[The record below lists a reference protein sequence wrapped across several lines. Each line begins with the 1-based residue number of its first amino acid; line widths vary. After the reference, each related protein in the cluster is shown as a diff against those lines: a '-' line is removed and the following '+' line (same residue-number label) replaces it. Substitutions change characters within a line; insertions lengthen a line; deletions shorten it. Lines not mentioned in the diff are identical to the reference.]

1 MSLINVL
8 ITWKV
13 VYFLYKLNI
22 KFAEELISHLEYL
35 EDEAIFIM
43 REVAE
48 YNQNIVHKVY
58 EDNQKLMT
66 RNKELEDSLAVSLG
80 INRKISEEQGQV
92 LLNSQ

>member
-1 MSLINVL
+1 
-8 ITWKV
+8 
-13 VYFLYKLNI
+13 
-22 KFAEELISHLEYL
+22 
-35 EDEAIFIM
+35 M

-48 YNQNIVHKVY
+48 YNQDIVHKVY